1 MSPPVKPTIHRKDWY
16 TVSVDTL
23 RGWGIFLTL
32 LVLAGLALVGWRLWE
47 RRALERESRSVL
59 EDASRL
65 VAQVQ
70 EAQGNAAFQVEFGE
84 AWRSLEAGRGEL
96 AAGRYGEALAAGRR
110 SRALSQ
116 SILDALRDRRL
127 SGEAQ
132 FIAAQGGVEYRRGD
146 RGEWEEARARLVLHS
161 GDYVKTA
168 ANGSAEIVFLDGTL
182 YTVRPNTLFLVTRN
196 RSATGEP
203 GEQSISMQYGWVNLN
218 TSQRG
223 SRVSTPR
230 AEARVAQQTEAVVAY
245 DEKSATGRFAAFR
258 GSVDIASAGGLERR
272 VGALQ
277 QVVQTGDLLSE
288 PKTLPAAPQ
297 PIQPAEKLEVS
308 IDATRNLALGWEPVS
323 GAARYALQ
331 VGRNRLFVDNVIDVD
346 SRAKASA
353 NLGLRGPGSFLWRVA
368 AISRDG
374 LQGPWSTPRTFRVV
388 AARNPGGEGDR
399 IPPPLE
405 IDEVQSY
412 GSIFIVGGRTEPGAT
427 VIVDAEQVAVAA
439 DGSFTKTVQL
449 AKEGWSFVEIKARDV
464 AGNETVRRRRVFVE
478 SF

>member
-1 MSPPVKPTIHRKDWY
+1 MNPPAKPAARRKDWY

-23 RGWGIFLTL
+23 KGWGIFLSL
-32 LVLAGLALVGWRLWE
+32 LALAGVGYLAWRHWE
-47 RRALERESRSVL
+47 RRALEREARAVL

-70 EAQGNAAFQVEFGE
+70 EAQGAGTFEVEYGE
-84 AWRSLEAGRGEL
+84 AWRSLETGRAEL
-96 AAGRYGEALAAGRR
+96 AAGRFPESLAAGRR

-161 GDYVKTA
+161 GDYVKTSA
-168 ANGSAEIVFLDGTL
+168 SGSAEIVFLDGTL
-182 YTVRPNTLFLVTRN
+182 YTVRPNTLFLVTRT
-196 RSATGEP
+196 RSASGEP
-203 GEQSISMQYGWVNLN
+203 GEQAIAMQYGWVNLN

-223 SRVSTPR
+223 SRITTPR
-230 AEARVAQQTEAVVAY
+230 AEARVAQQSEAVVAY

-258 GSVDIASAGGLERR
+258 GALDVAAAGGLERR
-272 VGALQ
+272 VGTLQ

-288 PKTLPAAPQ
+288 PKALPPAPQ
-297 PIQPAEKLEVS
+297 PVQPTEKFEVS
-308 IDATRNLALGWEPVS
+308 IDATRTLSLAWEPVA
-323 GAARYALQ
+323 GAPRYALQ
-331 VGRNRLFVDNVIDVD
+331 VARNRLFVDNVIDVD
-346 SRAKASA
+346 ARAKTSAS
-353 NLGLRGPGSFLWRVA
+353 LGLRGPGSFLWRVA
-368 AISRDG
+368 AVSREG
-374 LQGPWSTPRTFRVV
+374 LQGPWSAPRSFRVV

-412 GSIFIVGGRTEPGAT
+412 GSIFIVGGRTEPGAV

-449 AKEGWSFVEIKARDV
+449 AKDGWSFVEIKARDV